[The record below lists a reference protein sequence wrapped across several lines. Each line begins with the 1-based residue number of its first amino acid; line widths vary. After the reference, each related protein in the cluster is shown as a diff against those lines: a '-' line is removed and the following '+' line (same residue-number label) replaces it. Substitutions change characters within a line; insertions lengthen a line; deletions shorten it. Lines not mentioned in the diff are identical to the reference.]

1 MAKTLAQLEAEKKAN
16 SAAWHTASQAD
27 RDRLHAANQEIQK
40 QIDSMSGSTSSFD
53 DKSGTWTTA
62 PNRRP
67 SGGGSG
73 GGGGTPSS
81 GGLPSGFQGSAA
93 GVQTSTSQQEQW
105 RQEMNDNSAKWHT
118 ADDAAK
124 KELEERNKY
133 LAGLMGGSVNFDSG
147 SGTWSGAAEQPKP
160 QGPQTGGVNDY
171 SDYIEAMNRAQREA
185 ALAALRAAYEKNVAG
200 LDRTQAGIAP
210 QYQSARNQAAGQSEQ
225 RKRAFAEYAAAQGLN
240 SGAGGQ
246 AMLAMG
252 NALQN
257 SLSGIGQAEASTMA
271 DLELQRSQ
279 METDYNNA
287 IAQAEAQGNYELAQQ
302 LYQEKVRQDEAL
314 RQQMQWQAQMDLQRQ
329 QMQFQQGQADISNQQ
344 WNQQFQSGEGQ
355 WNRQWAYQQAQ
366 ELARYGDFSGYK
378 ALGYSDEQI
387 QGMKDAYEYRR
398 QPAAAQAAGTGGG
411 GSSGGTGGT
420 EKPVLTYANMMNAV
434 ESGNITPAVRAAWQ
448 YYMGEPWQQEEKTVQ
463 GGTITDISQCGP
475 AAQSI
480 LSSAAR
486 GNASAGSIAAKV
498 DEALKT
504 GAITDAEADFI
515 LRSIGY

>member
-1 MAKTLAQLEAEKKAN
+1 
-16 SAAWHTASQAD
+16 
-27 RDRLHAANQEIQK
+27 
-40 QIDSMSGSTSSFD
+40 
-53 DKSGTWTTA
+53 
-62 PNRRP
+62 
-67 SGGGSG
+67 
-73 GGGGTPSS
+73 
-81 GGLPSGFQGSAA
+81 
-93 GVQTSTSQQEQW
+93 
-105 RQEMNDNSAKWHT
+105 
-118 ADDAAK
+118 
-124 KELEERNKY
+124 
-133 LAGLMGGSVNFDSG
+133 
-147 SGTWSGAAEQPKP
+147 
-160 QGPQTGGVNDY
+160 
-171 SDYIEAMNRAQREA
+171 
-185 ALAALRAAYEKNVAG
+185 
-200 LDRTQAGIAP
+200 
-210 QYQSARNQAAGQSEQ
+210 
-225 RKRAFAEYAAAQGLN
+225 
-240 SGAGGQ
+240 
-246 AMLAMG
+246 
-252 NALQN
+252 
-257 SLSGIGQAEASTMA
+257 MA

-398 QPAAAQAAGTGGG
+398 QPAAGTGGG
-411 GSSGGTGGT
+411 GSSGGTGGP

-434 ESGNITPAVRAAWQ
+434 ENGNITPAVKEAWQ
-448 YYMGEPWQQEEKTVQ
+448 YYMGEPWQQEEKTAQ